1 MLAERAFHSFPAMSD
16 ASGDNRWKQTLN
28 LPRTDFPMKGNLT
41 QLEPRILA
49 RWEAEDTYRA
59 LLRKNAAGRRFVFLD
74 GPPYANG
81 ELHAG
86 HALNHVLKDIVVK
99 SRNMAGLLCA
109 YRPGWDCHGLPIE
122 QAVEKRLRER
132 KVDRRTLSRDQFLAA
147 CREYAL
153 EYIGI
158 QAAVRK
164 RMGNFALWEEPYRT
178 LDFPYEAQELR
189 ELARIAR
196 RGLIYRRKKAVYWC
210 ITDQTALAEA
220 EVEYENRRSPSVYVA
235 FRTEPGTAGEL
246 PERRRETL
254 ADAFPGLGGRPVDLV
269 VWTTTPWTLPA
280 NLAVAVHPTLEY
292 VFYDLGPRAIV
303 VAKDLLPRV
312 LGEIAPDQ
320 LAVRTVAAAGAEVSA
335 AALVEP
341 RRILG
346 YVAGKDLAGFAYRHP
361 FVDRQGVVVLGEH
374 VTLEQGTGLVHTAPG
389 HGQEDYDV
397 GIQYGLDIYNPVLA
411 DGRYDETVQPP
422 ELRGVKV
429 FDANPKIVQLLADRG
444 VLLNRASDTVEH
456 SYPHCW
462 RCHNPI
468 IFRATPQ
475 WFIAMDRPLDTT
487 SGLDST
493 LRSKAL
499 SEIDQTVSWVPD
511 WGRSRI
517 RGMVENRPDWCI
529 SRQRTWGVPI
539 PVLLCEGCGESVVSP
554 ELMERVADAVE
565 KEGTGVWYSAPL
577 ERFAPQGL
585 KCESCGGT
593 SLRKETDI
601 LDVWFDSACAFAA
614 VSERWP
620 DMGLPGDLYLEG
632 SDQHRGWF
640 QSSLLVSVAS
650 RGQAPYREV
659 LTAGFVV
666 DGEGRKMSKSVG
678 NTVKPEKLI
687 QQMGAEIVRL
697 WVAAADYRD
706 DVRLSESI
714 LRNLAE
720 GYRKIRNTLRYAL
733 SNLQD
738 FDPAKDAVPDAELLP
753 LDRWALARL
762 DEVAGRVRRAYDE
775 FDFHLVYHAL
785 VDFCGSDLS
794 AVYFD
799 ISKDR
804 LYTWKAGG
812 HARRSG
818 QTVLHR
824 ILLDVTR
831 LLAPVTSFTAEE
843 VWEHVPGR
851 PAPSVFLAG
860 LPQPSGRRDPVLM
873 ETFDRLFSVRS
884 AVQQQLEAARRD
896 KLIGSSLEARVVL
909 HADAEGR
916 EFLVQHLR
924 ELPTLLIVSQVALE
938 KDPTE
943 RMVRTTAAL
952 PGAGHLAIEIRKA
965 DGAKCPRCWTYAP
978 EVAAGADVCPKCQEA
993 LA

>member
-1 MLAERAFHSFPAMSD
+1 MSD
-16 ASGDNRWKQTLN
+16 AAGDNRWKQTLN

-49 RWEAEDTYRA
+49 RWDAEDTYRA
-59 LLRKNAAGRRFVFLD
+59 LLRKNAAAPRFVFLD

-109 YRPGWDCHGLPIE
+109 FRPGWDCHGLPIE

-132 KVDRRTLSRDQFLAA
+132 KVDRRTLSRDEFLAA
-147 CREYAL
+147 CRDYAL
-153 EYIGI
+153 ESVGV

-164 RMGNFALWEEPYRT
+164 RMGNFALWDEPYRT
-178 LDFPYEAQELR
+178 LDFAYEAQEVR

-196 RGLIYRRKKAVYWC
+196 RGLLYRRKKAVYWC

-220 EVEYENRRSPSVYVA
+220 EVEYEDHRSPSVYVA
-235 FRTEPGTAGEL
+235 FRTEPGTAGLL
-246 PERRRETL
+246 PERRREAL
-254 ADAFPGLGGRPVDLV
+254 ADAFPGLGGREVDLV

-280 NLAVAVHPTLEY
+280 NLAVAVHPELEY
-292 VFYDLGPRAIV
+292 VFYDLGPRVIV

-312 LGEIAPDQ
+312 LGEVAPAQ
-320 LAVRTVAAAGAEVSA
+320 LAVKTLAAADGEVSA

-346 YVAGKDLAGFAYRHP
+346 YASGRDLEGFAYRHP
-361 FVDRQGVVVLGEH
+361 FIDRQGVVVLGDH

-389 HGQEDYDV
+389 HGQEDYEV

-411 DGRYDETVQPP
+411 DGRFDDTVQPP

-429 FDANPKIVQLLADRG
+429 FDANPRIVQLLVERG
-444 VLLNRASDTVEH
+444 VLLNRPTDAVEH

-475 WFIAMDRPLDTT
+475 WFIAMDRPLDATA
-487 SGLDST
+487 GLDAT
-493 LRSKAL
+493 LRGQAL
-499 SEIDQTVSWVPD
+499 SEIDRTVTWVPD

-517 RGMVENRPDWCI
+517 RGMVENRPDWTL

-539 PVLLCEGCGESVVSP
+539 PVVHCERCGESVVSP

-565 KEGTGVWYSAPL
+565 KEGTGIWYSAPL

-585 KCESCGGT
+585 KCEACGE
-593 SLRKETDI
+593 SSFRKETDI

-614 VSERWP
+614 VSEKWP
-620 DMGLPGDLYLEG
+620 DMGFPGDLYLEG

-640 QSSLLVSVAS
+640 QSSLLVSVAT
-650 RGQAPYREV
+650 RGRAPYKEV

-666 DGEGRKMSKSVG
+666 DGEGKKMSKSLG

-687 QQMGAEIVRL
+687 NQMGAEIIRL

-706 DVRLSESI
+706 DVRVSESI
-714 LRNLAE
+714 LRNLGE

-733 SNLQD
+733 SNLYD
-738 FDPAKDAVPDAELLP
+738 FEPAKDAVPESELLP
-753 LDRWALARL
+753 LDRWVMARL
-762 DEVAGRVRRAYDE
+762 DEVVGRVRRAYDE
-775 FDFHLVYHAL
+775 YDFHLVYHAL

-794 AVYFD
+794 AVHFD

-804 LYTWKAGG
+804 LYTWKANG

-824 ILLDVTR
+824 VLLDVTR

-860 LPQPSGRRDPVLM
+860 LPQATGRRDPVLM
-873 ETFDRLFSVRS
+873 ETFERLFSLRS

-896 KLIGSSLEARVVL
+896 KLIGSSLEAKVLL

-924 ELPTLLIVSQVALE
+924 ELPGLLIVSQVTLE
-938 KDPTE
+938 KEPTE
-943 RMVRTTAAL
+943 RMVRTTAGI

-993 LA
+993 LS

>member
-1 MLAERAFHSFPAMSD
+1 MSD

-132 KVDRRTLSRDQFLAA
+132 KVDRRALSRDQFLEA

-235 FRTEPGTAGEL
+235 FRTESGTAGLL

-254 ADAFPGLGGRPVDLV
+254 AAAFPGLGGRPVDLV

-280 NLAVAVHPTLEY
+280 NLAIAVHPTLEY
-292 VFYDLGPRAIV
+292 VFYDLGTRVIV

-320 LAVRTVAAAGAEVSA
+320 LAVKTVAAAGGEVSA

-397 GIQYGLDIYNPVLA
+397 GIQYGLDIYNPVLS

-429 FDANPKIVQLLADRG
+429 FDANPKIVQVLADRG
-444 VLLNRASDTVEH
+444 VLLNRATDTVEH

-475 WFIAMDRPLDTT
+475 WFIAMDRPLDAT
-487 SGLDST
+487 SGLDAT

-577 ERFAPQGL
+577 ERFAPNGL

-738 FDPAKDAVPDAELLP
+738 FDPTKDAVPEAELLP

-775 FDFHLVYHAL
+775 YDFHLVYHAL

-804 LYTWKAGG
+804 LYTWKPGG

-860 LPQPSGRRDPVLM
+860 LPQPPGRRDPVLI

-896 KLIGSSLEARVVL
+896 KLIGSSLEAKVVL

-916 EFLVQHLR
+916 DFLIRHLR
-924 ELPTLLIVSQVALE
+924 ELPTLLIVSQVDLE

-952 PGAGHLAIEIRKA
+952 PGAGHLGIEVRKA

-978 EVAAGADVCPKCQEA
+978 EVAAGAEVCPKCQEA
-993 LA
+993 LS

>member
-1 MLAERAFHSFPAMSD
+1 MSD
-16 ASGDNRWKQTLN
+16 ASGDSRWKQTLN

-49 RWEAEDTYRA
+49 RWDAEDTYRA
-59 LLRKNAAGRRFVFLD
+59 LLRKNGTAPRFVFLD

-109 YRPGWDCHGLPIE
+109 FRPGWDCHGLPIE

-132 KVDRRTLSRDQFLAA
+132 KVDRRTLSRDEFLAA

-164 RMGNFALWEEPYRT
+164 RMGNFALWDQPYRT
-178 LDFPYEAQELR
+178 LDFAYEAQELR

-196 RGLIYRRKKAVYWC
+196 RGLLYRRKKAVYWC
-210 ITDQTALAEA
+210 MTDQTALAEA
-220 EVEYENRRSPSVYVA
+220 EVEYEDRRSPSVYVA
-235 FRTEPGTAGEL
+235 FRTEPGTPGLL
-246 PERRRETL
+246 PERRREAL
-254 ADAFPGLGGRPVDLV
+254 ADAFPGLAGREVDLV
-269 VWTTTPWTLPA
+269 IWTTTPWTLPA
-280 NLAVAVHPTLEY
+280 NLAVALHPTLEY
-292 VFYDLGPRAIV
+292 VFYDLGPRVIV

-320 LAVRTVAAAGAEVSA
+320 LAVKTVAAAGGEVSA

-346 YVAGKDLAGFAYRHP
+346 YASGRDLEGFAYRHP
-361 FVDRQGVVVLGEH
+361 FIDRQGVVLLGEH

-389 HGQEDYDV
+389 HGHEDYEI

-411 DGRYDETVQPP
+411 DGRYDDTVQPP

-429 FDANPKIVQLLADRG
+429 FEANPKIVQLLLDRG
-444 VLLNRASDTVEH
+444 VLLNRPTDSVEH

-468 IFRATPQ
+468 IYRATPQ
-475 WFIAMDRPLDTT
+475 WFIAMDRPLDMTA
-487 SGLDST
+487 GLDAT
-493 LRSKAL
+493 LRGKAL
-499 SEIDQTVSWVPD
+499 SEIDDTVSWVPD

-517 RGMVENRPDWCI
+517 RGMVENRPDWTL

-539 PVLLCEGCGESVVSP
+539 PVLHCDGCGGSVVSP

-577 ERFAPQGL
+577 ERFAPPGL
-585 KCESCGGT
+585 KCESCGET
-593 SLRKETDI
+593 ALRKETDI

-614 VSERWP
+614 VSEKWP

-650 RGQAPYREV
+650 RGRAPYREV

-666 DGEGRKMSKSVG
+666 DGEGRKMSKSIG

-687 QQMGAEIVRL
+687 NQMGAEIVRL

-706 DVRLSESI
+706 DVRLSEPI

-733 SNLQD
+733 SNLYD
-738 FDPAKDAVPDAELLP
+738 FDPAKDAVPESELVP
-753 LDRWALARL
+753 LDRWAMARL
-762 DEVAGRVRRAYDE
+762 DDVVGRVRRAYDE
-775 FDFHLVYHAL
+775 YDFHLVYHAL
-785 VDFCGSDLS
+785 VDFCGNDLS
-794 AVYFD
+794 AVHFD

-804 LYTWKAGG
+804 LYTWKTTG

-824 ILLDVTR
+824 VLLDVTR

-843 VWEHVPGR
+843 VWEHLPGR

-860 LPQPSGRRDPVLM
+860 LPEATGHRDPALM
-873 ETFDRLFSVRS
+873 ERFERLFSVRS

-896 KLIGSSLEARVVL
+896 KLIGSSLEAKVVL

-916 EFLVQHLR
+916 DLLVQHLR

-938 KDPTE
+938 KEPTE
-943 RMVRTTAAL
+943 RMVRGTAAL
-952 PGAGHLAIEIRKA
+952 PGAGHLGIEIRKA

-993 LA
+993 LS

>member
-1 MLAERAFHSFPAMSD
+1 MSD
-16 ASGDNRWKQTLN
+16 ASGDSRWKQTLN

-49 RWEAEDTYRA
+49 RWEGEETYRT
-59 LLRKNAAGRRFVFLD
+59 LLAKNAGSPRFVFLD

-99 SRNMAGLLCA
+99 SRSMAGLLCA
-109 YRPGWDCHGLPIE
+109 FRPGWDCHGLPIE

-132 KVDRRTLSRDQFLAA
+132 KVDRRALSRDAFLEA
-147 CREYAL
+147 CRAYAL

-164 RMGNFALWEEPYRT
+164 RMGNFALWDEAYRT

-196 RGLIYRRKKAVYWC
+196 RGLLYRRKKAVYWC

-220 EVEYENRRSPSVYVA
+220 EVEYEEHRSPSVYVA
-235 FRTEPGTAGEL
+235 FRAEAGTPGLL
-246 PERRRETL
+246 PERRPESL
-254 ADAFPGLGGRPVDLV
+254 AEAFPALHGKAVDLA

-280 NLAVAVHPTLEY
+280 NLAVAVHPGLEY
-292 VFYDLGPRAIV
+292 VFYDLGPRVVV
-303 VAKDLLPRV
+303 VAKDLLSRV

-320 LAVRTVAAAGAEVSA
+320 LAVKTLAAAGGEVSA

-346 YVAGKDLAGFAYRHP
+346 YATGKDLEGFAYRHP
-361 FVDRQGVVVLGEH
+361 FADRQGVVVLAEH

-389 HGQEDYDV
+389 HGQEDYEV
-397 GIQYGLDIYNPVLA
+397 GLQYGLDIYNPVRA
-411 DGRYDETVQPP
+411 DGRYDETVQPA

-429 FDANPKIVQLLADRG
+429 FDANPRIVQLLVDLG
-444 VLLNRASDTVEH
+444 VLLNRPTDSVEH

-475 WFIAMDRPLDTT
+475 WFIAMDRPLDA
-487 SGLDST
+487 SAGLDAT
-493 LRSKAL
+493 LRGQAL
-499 SEIDQTVSWVPD
+499 AEIDGRVRWVPE
-511 WGRSRI
+511 WGRSRL

-539 PVLLCEGCGESVVSP
+539 PVLLCDGCGESVVSP

-577 ERFAPQGL
+577 ERFAPPGL
-585 KCESCGGT
+585 KCEACGGT
-593 SLRKETDI
+593 ALRKETDI

-614 VSERWP
+614 VSERHP

-650 RGQAPYREV
+650 RGHAPYREV

-666 DGEGRKMSKSVG
+666 DGEGRKMSKSIG

-687 QQMGAEIVRL
+687 QQSGAELVRL
-697 WVAAADYRD
+697 WVASADYHD
-706 DVRLSESI
+706 DVRLSDGI
-714 LRNLAE
+714 LRNLSE

-733 SNLQD
+733 SNLFD
-738 FDPAKDAVPDAELLP
+738 FDPTNDAVPEAELLP
-753 LDRWALARL
+753 LDRWVLARL
-762 DEVAGRVRRAYDE
+762 DEVVGRVRRAYDDYE
-775 FDFHLVYHAL
+775 FHLVYHAL

-794 AVYFD
+794 AVHFD

-804 LYTWKAGG
+804 LYTWKPAG

-818 QTVLHR
+818 QTALHR

-843 VWEHVPGR
+843 VWEYLPGR
-851 PAPSVFLAG
+851 PTPSVFLGG
-860 LPQPSGRRDPVLM
+860 LPVATGRRDPALM
-873 ETFDRLFSVRS
+873 ETFERLFSVRA

-909 HADAEGR
+909 HADAEGHA
-916 EFLVQHLR
+916 FLARHLT
-924 ELPTLLIVSQVALE
+924 ELPTLLIVSQVTLE
-938 KDPTE
+938 SQPGE
-943 RMVRTTAAL
+943 RMVRAPASL
-952 PGAGHLAIEIRKA
+952 PGAGHLGIEVRKA

-993 LA
+993 LS

>member
-1 MLAERAFHSFPAMSD
+1 MSD
-16 ASGDNRWKQTLN
+16 ASGDSRWKQTLN

-49 RWEAEDTYRA
+49 RWEAEDTYRT
-59 LLRKNAAGRRFVFLD
+59 LLRRNAQAPRFVFLD

-109 YRPGWDCHGLPIE
+109 FRPGWDCHGLPIE

-132 KVDRRTLSRDQFLAA
+132 KVDRRALSRDQFLAA

-158 QAAVRK
+158 QAVVRK
-164 RMGNFALWEEPYRT
+164 RMGSFALWDEPYRT
-178 LDFPYEAQELR
+178 LDFAYEAQELR

-196 RGLIYRRKKAVYWC
+196 RGLLYRRKKAVYWC

-220 EVEYENRRSPSVYVA
+220 EVEYEDHRSPSVYVA
-235 FRTEPGTAGEL
+235 FRTEPGMPGLL
-246 PERRRETL
+246 PERRREAL
-254 ADAFPGLGGRPVDLV
+254 ADAFPGLRGREVDLV
-269 VWTTTPWTLPA
+269 IWTTTPWTLPA
-280 NLAVAVHPTLEY
+280 NLAIAVHPKLEY
-292 VFYDLGPRAIV
+292 VFYDLGSRVIV
-303 VAKDLLPRV
+303 VAKDLLGRV

-320 LAVRTVAAAGAEVSA
+320 LAVKTVAAAGGEVA
-335 AALVEP
+335 AASLVDP

-346 YVAGKDLAGFAYRHP
+346 YAGGPDLEGFAYRHP

-411 DGRYDETVQPP
+411 DGRFDDTVQPP

-429 FDANPKIVQLLADRG
+429 FEANPRIVQLLVERG
-444 VLLNRASDTVEH
+444 LLLNRPTDTVEH

-475 WFIAMDRPLDTT
+475 WFIAMDRPLDATA
-487 SGLDST
+487 GLDAT
-493 LRSKAL
+493 LRGKAL
-499 SEIDQTVSWVPD
+499 SEIDHTVSWVPD

-517 RGMVENRPDWCI
+517 RGMVENRPDWTL

-539 PVLLCEGCGESVVSP
+539 PVLHCDRCGESVVSP
-554 ELMERVADAVE
+554 ELMERVAAAVE
-565 KEGTGVWYSAPL
+565 KEGTGIWYSAPL
-577 ERFAPQGL
+577 EQFAPPGL
-585 KCESCGGT
+585 KCESCGETG
-593 SLRKETDI
+593 LRKETDI

-640 QSSLLVSVAS
+640 QSSLLVSVGS
-650 RGQAPYREV
+650 RGHAPYREV
-659 LTAGFVV
+659 LTHGFVV

-687 QQMGAEIVRL
+687 QQMGAELVRL
-697 WVAAADYRD
+697 WAAAADYRD

-733 SNLQD
+733 SNLYD
-738 FDPAKDAVPDAELLP
+738 FDPGKDAIPESELLP
-753 LDRWALARL
+753 LDRWVLARL
-762 DEVAGRVRRAYDE
+762 DEVVARVRRAYDE
-775 FDFHLVYHAL
+775 YDFHLVYHAL

-794 AVYFD
+794 AVHFD

-804 LYTWKAGG
+804 LYTWKATG

-843 VWEHVPGR
+843 VWEHVPVR

-860 LPQPSGRRDPVLM
+860 LPQATGRRDPALM

-884 AVQQQLEAARRD
+884 AVQQQLEGARRD
-896 KLIGSSLEARVVL
+896 KLIGSSLEAKVVL

-916 EFLVQHLR
+916 EFLLRHLR

-938 KDPTE
+938 KEPTE

-952 PGAGHLAIEIRKA
+952 PGAGHLGIEVRKA

-993 LA
+993 LS

>member
-1 MLAERAFHSFPAMSD
+1 MSD

-49 RWEAEDTYRA
+49 RWDAEETYRA
-59 LLRKNAAGRRFVFLD
+59 LLRKNASAPRFVFLD

-86 HALNHVLKDIVVK
+86 HALNHVLKDMVVK
-99 SRNMAGLLCA
+99 SRSMAGLLCA
-109 YRPGWDCHGLPIE
+109 FRPGWDCHGLPIE

-132 KVDRRTLSRDQFLAA
+132 KVDRRALSRDEFLEA
-147 CREYAL
+147 CRAYAL
-153 EYIGI
+153 EYIGL
-158 QAAVRK
+158 QAAGRK
-164 RMGNFALWEEPYRT
+164 RMGNFALWDEPYRT
-178 LDFPYEAQELR
+178 LDFDYEAQELR

-196 RGLIYRRKKAVYWC
+196 RGLLYRRKKAVYWC

-220 EVEYENRRSPSVYVA
+220 EIEYEDRRSPSVYVA
-235 FRTEPGTAGEL
+235 FRTEPGTPGL
-246 PERRRETL
+246 MPERRRESL
-254 ADAFPGLGGRPVDLV
+254 ADAFPALQGKAVDLV

-280 NLAVAVHPTLEY
+280 NLAVAVHPGLEY
-292 VFYDLGPRAIV
+292 VFYDLGPRVIV
-303 VAKDLLPRV
+303 VAKDLLPRI
-312 LGEIAPDQ
+312 LGEVAPEQ
-320 LAVRTVAAAGAEVSA
+320 LAVKTLAAAGGEVSA
-335 AALVEP
+335 ASLVEP

-346 YVAGKDLAGFAYRHP
+346 YVTGKDLEGFAYRHP
-361 FVDRQGVVVLGEH
+361 FVDRQGMVVLGDH

-389 HGQEDYDV
+389 HGQEDYEV
-397 GIQYGLDIYNPVLA
+397 GLQYGLDIYNPVRA
-411 DGRYDETVQPP
+411 DGRYDDTVQPP

-429 FDANPKIVQLLADRG
+429 FDANPRIVQLLVDRG
-444 VLLNRASDTVEH
+444 VLLNKPTDTVEH

-475 WFIAMDRPLDTT
+475 WFIAMDRPLDATA
-487 SGLDST
+487 GLDAT
-493 LRSKAL
+493 LRGKAL
-499 SEIDQTVSWVPD
+499 SEIDQTVRWVPE

-517 RGMVENRPDWCI
+517 RGMVENRPDWTL

-539 PVLLCEGCGESVVSP
+539 PVLHCEACGEAVVSS
-554 ELMERVADAVE
+554 ELIERVADAVE

-577 ERFAPQGL
+577 ERFAPPGL
-585 KCESCGGT
+585 KCEACGGT
-593 SLRKETDI
+593 ALRKETDI

-614 VSERWP
+614 VSERHP

-650 RGQAPYREV
+650 RGHAPYREV

-666 DGEGRKMSKSVG
+666 DGEGRKMSKSLG
-678 NTVKPEKLI
+678 NTVKPDKLI
-687 QQMGAEIVRL
+687 QQHGAEIVRL
-697 WVAAADYRD
+697 WVAAADYHD
-706 DVRLSESI
+706 DVRLSDTI
-714 LRNLAE
+714 LRNLSE

-733 SNLQD
+733 SNLYD
-738 FDPAKDAVPDAELLP
+738 FDPARDTVPEAELLP
-753 LDRWALARL
+753 LDRWVLARL
-762 DEVAGRVRRAYDE
+762 DDVVARVRRAYDQYE
-775 FDFHLVYHAL
+775 FHLVYHAL

-794 AVYFD
+794 AVHFD

-804 LYTWKAGG
+804 LYTWKAAG

-843 VWEHVPGR
+843 VWEYLPGR
-851 PAPSVFLAG
+851 PTPSVFLAG
-860 LPQPSGRRDPVLM
+860 LPVAAGSADPALID
-873 ETFDRLFSVRS
+873 TFQRLFSVRS
-884 AVQQQLEAARRD
+884 AVQQQLEASRRD

-909 HADAEGR
+909 HADAEGHA
-916 EFLVQHLR
+916 FLARHLPQ
-924 ELPTLLIVSQVALE
+924 LPQLLIVSQVALE
-938 KDPTE
+938 ATPTE

-952 PGAGHLAIEIRKA
+952 PGAGHLGIEVRKA

-978 EVAAGADVCPKCQEA
+978 EVGASAEVCPKCQEA
-993 LA
+993 LS

>member
-1 MLAERAFHSFPAMSD
+1 MSD

-49 RWEAEDTYRA
+49 RWEAEDTYRS
-59 LLRKNAAGRRFVFLD
+59 LLRKNAGGRRFVFLD

-220 EVEYENRRSPSVYVA
+220 EVEYENHRSPSVYVA
-235 FRTEPGTAGEL
+235 FRTEPGVAGLL

-254 ADAFPGLGGRPVDLV
+254 ADAFPGLGGREVDLV
-269 VWTTTPWTLPA
+269 IWTTTPWTLPA
-280 NLAVAVHPTLEY
+280 NLAIAVHPTLEY
-292 VFYDLGPRAIV
+292 VFYDLGPRVIV

-320 LAVRTVAAAGAEVSA
+320 MEVKTLAAAGGEVSA

-346 YVAGKDLAGFAYRHP
+346 YVAGKDLEGFAYRHP

-411 DGRYDETVQPP
+411 DGRYDDTVQPP

-429 FDANPKIVQLLADRG
+429 FEANPTIVQLLANRG
-444 VLLNRASDTVEH
+444 VLLNRGTDTVEH

-487 SGLDST
+487 SGLDAT

-499 SEIDQTVSWVPD
+499 SEIDTTVSWVPD

-577 ERFAPQGL
+577 DRFAPAGL
-585 KCESCGGT
+585 KCESCGGRT
-593 SLRKETDI
+593 LRKETDI

-687 QQMGAEIVRL
+687 GQMGAEIVRL

-733 SNLQD
+733 SNLHD
-738 FDPAKDAVPDAELLP
+738 FDPAKDSVPEAQLLP

-762 DEVAGRVRRAYDE
+762 DDVSARVRRAYDE
-775 FDFHLVYHAL
+775 YDFHLVYHAL

-804 LYTWKAGG
+804 LYTWKPGG

-843 VWEHVPGR
+843 VWEHLPGR

-860 LPQPSGRRDPVLM
+860 LPQPTGKRDPALM

-896 KLIGSSLEARVVL
+896 KLIGSSLEAKVVL

-916 EFLVQHLR
+916 ELLVRHLG
-924 ELPTLLIVSQVALE
+924 ELPGLLIVSQVALE
-938 KDPTE
+938 KEPTD
-943 RMVRTTAAL
+943 RMVRATAAL
-952 PGAGHLAIEIRKA
+952 PGAGHLGIEVRKA

-978 EVAAGADVCPKCQEA
+978 EVAAGAEVCPKCQEA
-993 LA
+993 LS

>member
-1 MLAERAFHSFPAMSD
+1 MSD
-16 ASGDNRWKQTLN
+16 ASGDSRWKQTLN

-59 LLRKNAAGRRFVFLD
+59 LLRKNADGPRFVFLD

-99 SRNMAGLLCA
+99 SRNMAGRLCA
-109 YRPGWDCHGLPIE
+109 FRPGWDCHGLPIE
-122 QAVEKRLRER
+122 QAVEKRLRDR
-132 KVDRRTLSRDQFLAA
+132 KVDRRKLTRDQFLEA

-153 EYIGI
+153 EYIGL
-158 QAAVRK
+158 QAAVRQ
-164 RMGNFALWEEPYRT
+164 RMGNFALWDEPYRT
-178 LDFPYEAQELR
+178 LDFAYEAQELR

-210 ITDQTALAEA
+210 VTDQTALAEA
-220 EVEYENRRSPSVYVA
+220 EVEYEDHRSPSVYVA
-235 FRTEPGTAGEL
+235 FRTERGTPGLL
-246 PERRRETL
+246 PERRRESL
-254 ADAFPGLGGRPVDLV
+254 SEAFAALQGRPVDLV
-269 VWTTTPWTLPA
+269 IWTTTPWTLPA
-280 NLAVAVHPTLEY
+280 NLAIAVHPGLEY
-292 VFYDLGPRAIV
+292 VFYDLGARVVV

-320 LAVRTVAAAGAEVSA
+320 LAVKTVAAGGGGVSA
-335 AALVEP
+335 ASLVEP

-346 YVAGKDLAGFAYRHP
+346 YASGKELEGFAYRHP
-361 FVDRQGVVVLGEH
+361 LADRQGVVVLAEH

-389 HGQEDYDV
+389 HGQEDYEL
-397 GIQYGLDIYNPVLA
+397 GLRYGLDIYNPVLA
-411 DGRYDETVQPP
+411 DGRYDDTVQPP

-429 FDANPKIVQLLADRG
+429 FDANPRVVQILVDRG
-444 VLLNRASDTVEH
+444 VLLNRPGDTVEH

-475 WFIAMDRPLDTT
+475 WFIAMDRPLDDTA
-487 SGLDST
+487 GLDAT
-493 LRSKAL
+493 LRGRAL
-499 SEIDQTVSWVPD
+499 SEIDGRVRWVPE

-539 PVLLCEGCGESVVSP
+539 PVLLCEGCGESVVNP
-554 ELMERVADAVE
+554 ELMERVAGEVE
-565 KEGTGVWYSAPL
+565 KEGTGIWYSAPL
-577 ERFAPQGL
+577 ERFATPGL
-585 KCESCGGT
+585 RCESCGGT

-614 VSERWP
+614 VSERHS
-620 DMGLPGDLYLEG
+620 DMGFPGDLYLEG

-666 DGEGRKMSKSVG
+666 DGEGRKMSKSLG

-687 QQMGAEIVRL
+687 QQSGAEIIRL

-706 DVRLSESI
+706 DVRLSDAI
-714 LRNLAE
+714 LRNLSE

-733 SNLQD
+733 SNLHD
-738 FDPAKDAVPDAELLP
+738 FDPVKDAVPEDRLLP
-753 LDRWALARL
+753 LDRWVLTRL
-762 DEVAGRVRRAYDE
+762 DDVVGRVRRAYDE
-775 FDFHLVYHAL
+775 YEFHLVYHAL

-794 AVYFD
+794 AVHFD

-804 LYTWKAGG
+804 LYTWKTAG
-812 HARRSG
+812 HARRSA

-843 VWEHVPGR
+843 VWEHLPGR

-860 LPQPSGRRDPVLM
+860 LPEATGKRDAVLM
-873 ETFDRLFSVRS
+873 ETFERLFSVRS

-909 HADAEGR
+909 HADTEGYA
-916 EFLVQHLR
+916 FLARHLAA
-924 ELPTLLIVSQVALE
+924 LPTLLIVSQVVLE
-938 KDPTE
+938 PRPTE
-943 RMVRTTAAL
+943 RMVRATAAL
-952 PGAGHLAIEIRKA
+952 PGAGHLGIEVRKA

-978 EVAAGADVCPKCQEA
+978 EVAAGAEVCPKCQEA
-993 LA
+993 LS

>member
-1 MLAERAFHSFPAMSD
+1 MSD
-16 ASGDNRWKQTLN
+16 ASGDSRWKQTLN

-49 RWEAEDTYRA
+49 RWEAEDTYRT
-59 LLRKNAAGRRFVFLD
+59 LLRQNANSPRFVFLD

-86 HALNHVLKDIVVK
+86 HALNHVLKDMVVK
-99 SRNMAGLLCA
+99 SRSMAGLLCA
-109 YRPGWDCHGLPIE
+109 FRPGWDCHGLPIE

-132 KVDRRTLSRDQFLAA
+132 KVDRRNLSRDQFLEA
-147 CREYAL
+147 CRAYAL

-158 QAAVRK
+158 QAAGRK
-164 RMGNFALWEEPYRT
+164 RMGNFALWDEAYRT

-196 RGLIYRRKKAVYWC
+196 RGLLYRRKKAVYWC

-220 EVEYENRRSPSVYVA
+220 EVEYEDHRSPSVYVA
-235 FRTEPGTAGEL
+235 FRSEAGTPGLL
-246 PERRRETL
+246 PERRRESL
-254 ADAFPGLGGRPVDLV
+254 AEAFPALRGKAVDLV
-269 VWTTTPWTLPA
+269 IWTTTPWTLPA
-280 NLAVAVHPTLEY
+280 NLAIAVHPALEY
-292 VFYDLGPRAIV
+292 VFYDLGSRVVV
-303 VAKDLLPRV
+303 VAKDLLSRV
-312 LGEIAPDQ
+312 LGETAPDQ
-320 LAVRTVAAAGAEVSA
+320 LAVRTLAAAGGEVSA
-335 AALVEP
+335 AALVDP

-346 YVAGKDLAGFAYRHP
+346 YATGKDLEGFAYHHP
-361 FVDRQGVVVLGEH
+361 FIDRQGVVVLGEH

-389 HGQEDYDV
+389 HGQEDYEI
-397 GIQYGLDIYNPVLA
+397 GLQYGLDIYNPVRA
-411 DGRYDETVQPP
+411 DGRYDDTVQPP
-422 ELRGVKV
+422 LLRGVKV
-429 FDANPKIVQLLADRG
+429 FDANPMVVQLLVERG
-444 VLLNRASDTVEH
+444 ALLNRPNDSVEH

-475 WFIAMDRPLDTT
+475 WFIAMDRPLDATA
-487 SGLDST
+487 GLDAT
-493 LRSKAL
+493 LRGRAL
-499 SEIDQTVSWVPD
+499 SEIDTQVRWVPD

-539 PVLLCEGCGESVVSP
+539 PVLLCDGCGESVVSP

-577 ERFAPQGL
+577 ERFAPPGL
-585 KCESCGGT
+585 SCPACGGT
-593 SLRKETDI
+593 ALRKETDI

-614 VSERWP
+614 VSERHP

-687 QQMGAEIVRL
+687 QQSGAEIVRL
-697 WVAAADYRD
+697 WVAAADYHD
-706 DVRLSESI
+706 DVRLSDGI
-714 LRNLAE
+714 LRNLSE

-733 SNLQD
+733 SNLYD
-738 FDPAKDAVPDAELLP
+738 FDPQKDAVPEASLLP

-762 DEVAGRVRRAYDE
+762 DDVVGRVRRAYE
-775 FDFHLVYHAL
+775 GYEFHLVYHAL

-794 AVYFD
+794 AVHFD

-804 LYTWKAGG
+804 LYTWKAAG
-812 HARRSG
+812 HARRSA

-824 ILLDVTR
+824 VLLDVTR

-843 VWEHVPGR
+843 VWEYLPGR
-851 PAPSVFLAG
+851 PTPSVFLAG
-860 LPQPSGRRDPVLM
+860 LPVATGQRDPALM

-896 KLIGSSLEARVVL
+896 KLIGSSLEAKVLL

-916 EFLVQHLR
+916 AFLVRHLS
-924 ELPTLLIVSQVALE
+924 ELPTLLIVSQVTLE
-938 KDPTE
+938 PELGE
-943 RMVRTTAAL
+943 RMVHVHAAL
-952 PGAGHLAIEIRKA
+952 PGAGHLGVEIRKA

-993 LA
+993 LS